1 MTHDEAIQ
9 ELEKHAEIFKKAFNL
24 AIESLNDLDPKS
36 LTPEQLITL
45 ADWAMQGEW
54 KILEIQS
61 KLEP

>member
-1 MTHDEAIQ
+1 MTHDEAIK
-9 ELEKHAEIFKKAFNL
+9 ELRQHAEIFRQAFDMAVENL
-24 AIESLNDLDPKS
+24 STMDPKT

-61 KLEP
+61 KLEL